1 VPEIAE
7 SEAASPTGERNGAG
21 DGCECDGTT
30 VLMSDSS
37 ANQAEYPQHSN
48 QLPGCGFPIAKL
60 VVIFSLLTGA
70 VVAACIAP
78 LQWVEIVSRLLYS
91 DLDPDVLLADQAYG
105 NYVDLAWVQRQGAD
119 AVFASTMR
127 VKQIFA
133 KKLGIGDHQVVGISR
148 SRVPST

>member
-1 VPEIAE
+1 
-7 SEAASPTGERNGAG
+7 
-21 DGCECDGTT
+21 
-30 VLMSDSS
+30 MSDSS

-60 VVIFSLLTGA
+60 VVIFSLHRSGGRRLYCSIA
-70 VVAACIAP
+70 VG
-78 LQWVEIVSRLLYS
+78 EIVMSRLLYS
-91 DLDPDVLLADQAYG
+91 DLDPEDVLADQAYG

-133 KKLGIGDHQVVGISR
+133 G
-148 SRVPST
+148 